1 MKLQPRCLSQSRTN
15 CPRRWSIELSLSFTH
30 YMHYICTY
38 IYVCKICTYIC
49 ADRFAWLLCPNQC
62 AKLRNPWGQIAPWG
76 DLCYPVSQS
85 RLYLHLKKK
94 RFIICSRSFISILE
108 ASYFVS
114 IYLHFTFILTHLNR
128 FYIFF

>member
-1 MKLQPRCLSQSRTN
+1 
-15 CPRRWSIELSLSFTH
+15 
-30 YMHYICTY
+30 MHYICTY

-94 RFIICSRSFISILE
+94 VHNMQSIFYKYFGSLIFCKHLSSLYFYFDTLKSFLYIFLIIITMLGI
-108 ASYFVS
+108 
-114 IYLHFTFILTHLNR
+114 FILI
-128 FYIFF
+128 FYLYSCNLF